1 MNRTAKRIII
11 ISVSL
16 ILLICLCFF
25 VDYFRVVKRLEM
37 PLFCVR
43 FEKDCIDTLY
53 LDENDDY
60 KTCIGLGYKI
70 DMRGNFRPDEDWE
83 GVDFPGIKEY
93 RFYLLGKEISHGAR
107 E

>member
-1 MNRTAKRIII
+1 MNRTAKRIIL
-11 ISVSL
+11 ISASL
-16 ILLICLCFF
+16 ILLICLCFSI
-25 VDYFRVVKRLEM
+25 DYIRVRGLEM
-37 PLFCVR
+37 PLFCAR

-83 GVDFPGIKEY
+83 GVDFPGIKRY
-93 RFYLLGKEISHGAR
+93 RFYLLGKEIAHDAR
-107 E
+107 D

>member
-16 ILLICLCFF
+16 NLLICLCFF

-43 FEKDCIDTLY
+43 FEKDCIDTVGTNK
-53 LDENDDY
+53 NDDY

-83 GVDFPGIKEY
+83 GVDFPGIKRY
-93 RFYLLGKEISHGAR
+93 RFYLLGKEISHGIR

>member
-16 ILLICLCFF
+16 ILLICLCFSI
-25 VDYFRVVKRLEM
+25 DYIRVRGLEM

-43 FEKDCIDTLY
+43 FDIDTFGT
-53 LDENDDY
+53 NKKDDY

-70 DMRGNFRPDEDWE
+70 DMRGNFRPDDDWE
-83 GVDFPGIKEY
+83 DEDFPGIKED
-93 RFYLLGKEISHGAR
+93 RFYLLGKEIFHGVV